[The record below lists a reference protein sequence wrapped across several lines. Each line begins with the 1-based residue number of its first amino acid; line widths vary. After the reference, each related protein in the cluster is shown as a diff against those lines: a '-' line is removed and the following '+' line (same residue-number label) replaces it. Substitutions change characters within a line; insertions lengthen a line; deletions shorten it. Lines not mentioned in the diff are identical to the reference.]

1 MLKKKAIIFSLDAI
15 FAIIIAGIMI
25 LACFFYLSQTSTNLY
40 KNQDIYKISLDS
52 LTILEKDDTLKTA
65 AETNSTTTL
74 QSFLNSLPTQHCGN
88 ITVYTSSSTAVLSAQ
103 KTGCTAK
110 NESTIAIR
118 SFAANDYNIY
128 YAKMEAWYK

>member
-52 LTILEKDDTLKTA
+52 LTILEKDNTLKTA
-65 AETNSTTTL
+65 VETSNTTII
-74 QSFLNSLPTQHCGN
+74 QQFLNSLSEQHCGN
-88 ITVYTSSSTAVLSAQ
+88 ITLYTSSSAAILSAQ
-103 KTGCTAK
+103 KTGCTSK

-118 SFAANDYNIY
+118 SFVANNSNIY
-128 YAKMEAWYK
+128 YANMEAWYK